1 MSAVDPGGP
10 EPHVVPRL
18 RRSIAIG
25 HRAEALRRFGHSAH
39 DAELLTF
46 AALLGGCFERRHC
59 RAGGGRRPGSA
70 EMRMIRRGLENR
82 HLVSFADN
90 RLWHI
95 RGRALHAAVGSDAAA
110 GRLTR
115 ARRGVQQRLFM
126 VDHLLATPDGPCWLL
141 TADAKRRHC
150 QSLGVPAACLPAG
163 PRTRRA
169 EAGVG
174 QHQRRSDRT
183 CVQLASLMEPEGL
196 ERRHQEWLDADAPAP
211 SPVRTLRLRVA
222 AGKCSSTRTAPRP
235 TGRPASRAAIP
246 KRARREPAP
255 VAKGQGNGFARTT
268 AVGLRLRRDARSGPG
283 HLPPSASPAWG
294 SPLGSR
300 TGRSSPGRQGPGG
313 SRNAGRRRGAAR
325 IAGRCT
331 LHSCPASWRME
342 RPHPSRPSRPCSRAT
357 PWGAMLGP
365 LPNQTPPH

>member
-25 HRAEALRRFGHSAH
+25 HRAEALRQFGYSAH
-39 DAELLTF
+39 DAEFLTF
-46 AALLGGCFERRHC
+46 AALLGGYFERRHY
-59 RAGGGRRPGSA
+59 RAWGGRRPGSA

-95 RGRALHAAVGSDAAA
+95 RSRALHAAVGSDAAA

-126 VDHLLATPDGPCWLL
+126 LDHLLATPDGPCWLL

-183 CVQLASLMEPEGL
+183 LRAAGVPDGARGARAAAPGVAGRGCTRTEPGADFASASRCREVLLDQDYSTADWASCIP
-196 ERRHQEWLDADAPAP
+196 RRHPEACPP
-211 SPVRTLRLRVA
+211 
-222 AGKCSSTRTAPRP
+222 
-235 TGRPASRAAIP
+235 
-246 KRARREPAP
+246 RARSRGE
-255 VAKGQGNGFARTT
+255 GQGNGFARTT

-300 TGRSSPGRQGPGG
+300 TGRCSHGRQGPGG
-313 SRNAGRRRGAAR
+313 NRNAGRRRGAAR
-325 IAGRCT
+325 IAGR
-331 LHSCPASWRME
+331 
-342 RPHPSRPSRPCSRAT
+342 
-357 PWGAMLGP
+357 
-365 LPNQTPPH
+365 